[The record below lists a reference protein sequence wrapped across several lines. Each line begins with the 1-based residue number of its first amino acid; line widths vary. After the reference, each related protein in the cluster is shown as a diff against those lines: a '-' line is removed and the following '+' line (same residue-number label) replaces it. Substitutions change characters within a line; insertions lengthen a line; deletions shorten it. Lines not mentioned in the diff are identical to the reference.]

1 MKTKTFIGSCV
12 LFLFLLATLVN
23 AQTSPPELIFYQGI
37 ARDASG
43 NPLVNQPIGIQ
54 LKIHQGA
61 FNGPVVFTETHAVTT
76 NSLGL
81 FSLQIGSTNSTAFQ
95 LILWNNGPY
104 FLEVLMDPNGG
115 SAYTSIGTQ
124 QLLSVPYALYSKSS
138 YSSAIAFGSYTTQNA
153 PPISISSNTSATST
167 TLTLT
172 QGSNTSSVQIDFPA
186 PPSPSISIT
195 SASPSIVSVFPP
207 SGNAFTISATPPSFT
222 SSNGITNITGTYPN
236 YTVTTTPS
244 LSISGYTLSISGG
257 NTVTLPT
264 PTIIG
269 QGIASITPVSGNSF
283 TIDVPSPTLNIIQS
297 TPGQATFSLSQGTSS
312 TSQTLTFPPSSV
324 TLYGS
329 GIASV
334 SPNGSPSSTF
344 TVNVPSP
351 TLSANSLPTGVT
363 TITINQGSATNT
375 TSFNILPAIQN
386 NAWGVNGNT
395 VTSSNYLG
403 TNNSADLIFKT
414 NNTERMR
421 ISPTGEV
428 GIWSNASP
436 GQLLDIGPSTHALT
450 TRITNILSNG
460 IALYINNTHT
470 ANTNPVFHSK
480 HSNSS
485 GTNALFEGGKVGVG
499 PFGFS
504 PQAYLHVQR
513 PSIGSIP
520 SFQIGNNNQPFREWI
535 FDVDGTANLKIK
547 NENTS
552 SPYLCLNPD
561 STGIIGVN
569 TYSSIG
575 FADFVVSYNSSHSTG
590 YAGMYVNAANA
601 GKPFYGYAQGNN
613 PIAWTYI
620 DGSDGNKWKLY
631 YGGDRITVTPSGVVG
646 IGTNTPTAQ
655 LHIATTFTDALQI
668 DNGHIK
674 ATGSVVTAS
683 ILTNS
688 CSSCSTFVPINPS
701 SFTVIGNDVRGVLSL
716 SAFTL
721 NPNNFYENNFKVD
734 FAKSYTNSPHI
745 ILTVSGDIPPSLSII
760 AYVTEVNSSYFKIR
774 IRTYMGGLM
783 SSVTI
788 SDLKIYY
795 FVIE

>member
-207 SGNAFTISATPPSFT
+207 SGNAFTISATSPSFT

-236 YTVTTTPS
+236 YIVTTTPT
-244 LSISGYTLSISGG
+244 LSISGDTLSISGG
-257 NTVTLPT
+257 NTVILPTAPT

-269 QGIASITPVSGNSF
+269 QGIANVNPVSGNSF
-283 TIDVPSPTLNIIQS
+283 IIDVPSPTLNIIQS

-351 TLSANSLPTGVT
+351 TLSANSSTAGVT

-386 NAWGVNGNT
+386 NAWGLNGNT

-403 TNNSADLIFKT
+403 TNNAANLIFKT

-421 ISPTGEV
+421 ISSTGEV
-428 GIWSNASP
+428 GI
-436 GQLLDIGPSTHALT
+436 GP
-450 TRITNILSNG
+450 
-460 IALYINNTHT
+460 
-470 ANTNPVFHSK
+470 P
-480 HSNSS
+480 
-485 GTNALFEGGKVGVG
+485 
-499 PFGFS
+499 GFS
-504 PQAYLHVQR
+504 PSYPLHV
-513 PSIGSIP
+513 SHTGT
-520 SFQIGNNNQPFREWI
+520 
-535 FDVDGTANLKIK
+535 FDVAAGVNYTY
-547 NENTS
+547 TGS
-552 SPYLCLNPD
+552 SSMGSAISVKAQ
-561 STGIIGVN
+561 STG
-569 TYSSIG
+569 
-575 FADFVVSYNSSHSTG
+575 
-590 YAGMYVNAANA
+590 
-601 GKPFYGYAQGNN
+601 
-613 PIAWTYI
+613 
-620 DGSDGNKWKLY
+620 GSDIS
-631 YGGDRITVTPSGVVG
+631 GGYFQV
-646 IGTNTPTAQ
+646 
-655 LHIATTFTDALQI
+655 
-668 DNGHIK
+668 NG
-674 ATGSVVTAS
+674 S
-683 ILTNS
+683 
-688 CSSCSTFVPINPS
+688 
-701 SFTVIGNDVRGVLSL
+701 
-716 SAFTL
+716 
-721 NPNNFYENNFKVD
+721 
-734 FAKSYTNSPHI
+734 
-745 ILTVSGDIPPSLSII
+745 
-760 AYVTEVNSSYFKIR
+760 
-774 IRTYMGGLM
+774 
-783 SSVTI
+783 SSVTAVALKGVVTSSAQYNIGIDASATGATGTNYGGYFYAANGSTNNYGIYTNVYSSNPNDAAIYAASTGANGSAGRFYVTSGANTAPALFVSSVSSIAPIAVFSGSGNVGINTNNPTSKLSVIGDIDIPGTNSYKYTSPKTYTLSIHPSVFSPENSTVSYTIVAGLMGPAPVGTGTLSAGYTCYYQTPLMLPQNATITAIYAHVIDNDGTYNI
-788 SDLKIYY
+788 SQIQIFKNDYQPGTSYGNQILLTPGLSTSGSNSNIQQIGGALSPFEVVNNSTWAYSIRIGIEYPGPTATTLKTGKIMVIYQKS
-795 FVIE
+795 ETD